1 MGLWPF
7 VLPVNEGGAK
17 CGPGAAQGFIECGT
31 LRKQLR
37 RRDDE

>member
-17 CGPGAAQGFIECGT
+17 CGPGAAAGLYRVWYLEEAT
-31 LRKQLR
+31 TETR
-37 RRDDE
+37 R